1 LEEKMLGLGIQEILS
16 LIPILC
22 VLLFPLWTLVDV
34 LKGEFS
40 GNNQIIWVLVIILL
54 PLLGSII
61 YVARG
66 RGQKVLA

>member
-1 LEEKMLGLGIQEILS
+1 MFGLGFQEILS
-16 LIPILC
+16 LLPIIC
-22 VLLFPLWTLVDV
+22 VFSFPLWTLVDV

-40 GNNQIIWVLVIILL
+40 GNNQIIWVLVIIFL

>member
-1 LEEKMLGLGIQEILS
+1 MFGLGIQEILS
-16 LIPILC
+16 LLPIIC

-40 GNNQIIWVLVIILL
+40 RNNQIIWVMVIIFL

>member
-1 LEEKMLGLGIQEILS
+1 MLGLGIPEILS
-16 LIPILC
+16 LLPIIC
-22 VLLFPLWTLVDV
+22 VLSFPLWTLVDV

-40 GNNQIIWVLVIILL
+40 GNNQIIWVLVIIFL
-54 PLLGSII
+54 PFLGSII

>member
-1 LEEKMLGLGIQEILS
+1 
-16 LIPILC
+16 
-22 VLLFPLWTLVDV
+22 
-34 LKGEFS
+34 
-40 GNNQIIWVLVIILL
+40 WVLVIILL